1 MPAPAFPYPSKIEA
15 LAQPVADAYAAC
27 TDDLLVNIAGRFNVN
42 DLTLGSGEWR
52 FKMLAQMG
60 QLTQENIE
68 IIAKHT
74 GQNTKTVR
82 DAIEQAAYTAL
93 DSVEPALKQAA
104 KAGLLSGATSLP
116 MSPRVQRV
124 VENFQR
130 QAVDKMN
137 LVNTTMLES
146 SLKEYQIGVNDVFAT
161 AQQTMNQAAA
171 QTVLGT
177 TDRHTAVRQAITKMA
192 RDGITGFYD
201 KAGRRW
207 SPEAYVNMDIGTT
220 MHNTYVQSAMAR
232 NTDYGNDLVYAGIK
246 QISRPLCYPWQGKVI
261 SMNGNSGMT
270 TDLNDNPIRIYPV
283 GETTYGEPAGLWGIN
298 CGHSCNVFI
307 PALSVIRGEVP
318 DKKENDR
325 EYATTQA
332 QRQLERNVRY
342 AKRDAAMAKATGDKE
357 AFEQAA
363 AKVRRTE
370 KDLRDFYDNTG
381 RSPSLN
387 RTRVVG
393 YNKSVAGSVTQAAKR
408 EERYREFAS
417 GFLISSP
424 NRTSA
429 SQYRDYIKS
438 VHSGAASLSESDQKI
453 LDALPKRYMWVQV
466 RPEEASIY
474 SLAALTAKTGDE
486 FAMFAKG
493 DTKIVI
499 RGNTGGW
506 TIPKDLSRKVFDEQ
520 LRWAGHSHPTTVNL
534 AASDDDRKTLSLF
547 TWQKKSTVID
557 LNGNTVDF
565 TPNLVKDTWEKR

>member
-74 GQNTKTVR
+74 GQNTKAVR

-146 SLKEYQIGVNDVFAT
+146 SLKEYQIGVNDVFAK

-177 TDRHTAVRQAITKMA
+177 TDRHTAVRQAIAKMA

-261 SMNGNSGMT
+261 SMNGSSGMT

-307 PALSVIRGEVP
+307 PSLSVIRGEVP

-325 EYATTQA
+325 EYAITQA

-381 RSPSLN
+381 RNPSLN

-393 YNKSVAGSVTQAAKR
+393 YNKNVAGSVTQAESRQRQEASAVLVKR
-408 EERYREFAS
+408 NESVLSKINANGEIANPMPEEEYHKLVARLKNDGITVKPADKDTAEFMIAFGAEATYS
-417 GFLISSP
+417 NGVITHLGRIP
-424 NRTSA
+424 SA
-429 SQYRDYIKS
+429 SAMYEEIVHYEQARKYGELLESNMVELGAREVAAQRHLLKHGKDYGFSAVDFDDIKRNRDYW
-438 VHSGAASLSESDQKI
+438 ESFFKTKYGVAYD
-453 LDALPKRYMWVQV
+453 
-466 RPEEASIY
+466 EAKMY
-474 SLAALTAKTGDE
+474 
-486 FAMFAKG
+486 
-493 DTKIVI
+493 
-499 RGNTGGW
+499 RG
-506 TIPKDLSRKVFDEQ
+506 I
-520 LRWAGHSHPTTVNL
+520 
-534 AASDDDRKTLSLF
+534 
-547 TWQKKSTVID
+547 
-557 LNGNTVDF
+557 
-565 TPNLVKDTWEKR
+565 